1 MNIPAN
7 SYFRHTN
14 FWHII
19 YRYMVMTLTL
29 ISLNIYPI
37 HSQVSEVNYDESK
50 VSPYSLPSILR
61 SQGGIEIHN
70 VSDWEEF
77 RRPEIINSFVEH
89 VYGRVPGEIDT
100 MLINITEQG
109 TYLNGAANRMQV
121 TLTFVKDDKKHSA
134 DLLIYLPSNKEKAP
148 IFLGYNFQGNH
159 SIVSDEEVFIT
170 KSWVPI
176 NQSIGVETNIAVE
189 HSRGKMSRRWP
200 LEMIINEG
208 YGIATLYRGDIDPDK
223 DDFSDGVHPLF
234 YHKNQQRPH
243 KDEWGTIAAWSWGLS
258 QVMNYLETVDKIDS
272 EKVIVMGH
280 SRLGKVSLW
289 AAAIDKRFAAS
300 ISNNSGAMGAAL
312 SRRNFGETVEVIN
325 TSFPNWFSGSFKK
338 YTKKEYIMPI
348 DQHMLISLIAP
359 RPVYVASA
367 TEDLWADPLGEFLSA
382 KEASVVYNLYDIQG
396 LSSTQMPQPDSPI
409 IGTVGYHLRTG
420 KHDIIKYDW
429 EQYIRFAKY
438 NNIK

>member
-1 MNIPAN
+1 
-7 SYFRHTN
+7 
-14 FWHII
+14 
-19 YRYMVMTLTL
+19 MTLTL

-189 HSRGKMSRRWP
+189 HSRGSMSRRWP

-325 TSFPNWFSGSFKK
+325 TSFPHWFSGSFKK